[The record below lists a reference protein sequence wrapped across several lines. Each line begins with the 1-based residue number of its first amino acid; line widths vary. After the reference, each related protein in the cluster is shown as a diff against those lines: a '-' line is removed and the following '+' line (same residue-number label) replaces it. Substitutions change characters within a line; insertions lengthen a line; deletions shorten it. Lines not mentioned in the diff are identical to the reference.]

1 MAQMNL
7 PDTGVRECYDNLGKD
22 IPTPGHDD
30 PYYGQ
35 NGCFEIHSMAFEKLD
50 GKGRTLASTARW
62 EDGYRTTLDVNT
74 GLVWEVKSPTAGDVN
89 FRNDMYSWQ
98 DAQEIYV
105 HKLNKKK
112 YGGFSDWRMPNK
124 DELRSILN
132 YSAVNP
138 AVDACY
144 FPNTA
149 VDFYWTRNT
158 YEMQPYLG
166 WVLFFGLGSATA
178 CGKTARQYVRAVRGG
193 HNAGFGEPDT
203 SRFVDNGDGTVT
215 DSVTR
220 LMWQK
225 GENERTNWFNAL
237 EKCRE
242 MRLAGHSDWRLP
254 NIKELNTILNLNYTD
269 GWWYFK
275 DMFPA
280 DGLQPPLL
288 HYFSS
293 TPYEK
298 FYVWVTN
305 FCFGYDGYYASKNAP
320 LLFRAVRHLD
330 TAPEEA
336 RRAFVLS
343 DSGQRECYDDEG
355 NTIPPPAKGRP
366 FYGQDGTSVIHPL
379 SGSRLRSGG
388 YSIEDDVS
396 WAGGFRMVFDNNTGL
411 TWETKSPCPED
422 LNYAGNKYT
431 WQQASNYATR
441 MNEIAYGGFTDWRLP
456 NREELR
462 SIVDYGRYSPS
473 LMEPFGG
480 DCPPEFFWS
489 RDLYGPNPDLM
500 WGIYFAFGC
509 GICYPQGNRHAAR
522 VVRGGYNPAFGVAH
536 SRAFKDN
543 GDGTVTDLNS
553 GLMWMKDETP
563 ELNWNDAMAYCNAL
577 DLGGHRDWRLP
588 SIREI
593 GTLIDISFKDKCWFD
608 KDFFP
613 GTKTRPLGFYWA
625 ASTYASTFAWGVNFQ
640 FGYDGYYA
648 GKKTGKYPLRPV
660 RSINREM

>member
-1 MAQMNL
+1 MSELNL
-7 PDTGVRECYDNLGKD
+7 PDTGVLDCYDNLGRP
-22 IPTPGHDD
+22 IPVPAHDG

-35 NGCFEIHSMAFEKLD
+35 DGCFTLHPMSFQKLD
-50 GKGRTLASTARW
+50 RTGKPLPSTADWTQGHRM
-62 EDGYRTTLDVNT
+62 TLDQNT
-74 GLVWEVKSPTAGDVN
+74 GLVWEVKSPVDSDIN
-89 FRNDMYSWQ
+89 WQNHMYSWE
-98 DAQEIYV
+98 DAQHSYV
-105 HKLNKKK
+105 ETLNKNK

-124 DELRSILN
+124 DELRSIFN
-132 YSAVNP
+132 YSTVNP
-138 AVDACY
+138 SVDTCF
-144 FPNTA
+144 FPNTK

-158 YEMQPYLG
+158 YEMQPNLG

-178 CGKTARQYVRAVRGG
+178 CGKKIAQYVRAVRGG
-193 HNAGFGEPDT
+193 YNPMFGEPEV

-225 GENERTNWFNAL
+225 GENERTNWFTAL
-237 EKCRE
+237 EKCRD
-242 MRLAGHSDWRLP
+242 MRLAGHSDWRMP
-254 NIKELNTILNLNYTD
+254 NIKELNTILNLNYTG

-305 FCFGYDGYYASKNAP
+305 FCFGYDGYYASKQAP
-320 LLFRAVRHLD
+320 LLFRAVRNLD
-330 TAPEEA
+330 VPSACLKKTFILA
-336 RRAFVLS
+336 
-343 DSGQRECYDDEG
+343 DSGQHECYDDEG
-355 NTIPPPAKGRP
+355 GVIPTPAKGQP

-379 SGSRLRSGG
+379 SGTRLRQGG
-388 YSIEDDVS
+388 FETEANAS
-396 WAGGFRMVFDNNTGL
+396 WDEGFRMVLDNNTGL
-411 TWETKSPCPED
+411 IWETKSPLTQD

-431 WQQASNYATR
+431 FQQAQNYAAG

-462 SIVDYGRYSPS
+462 SIVDYGKYSPS
-473 LMEPFGG
+473 LMNAFGS

-489 RDLYGPNPDLM
+489 HDSYGPNPDLM

-509 GICYPQGNRHAAR
+509 GICYPKDNRYAVR
-522 VVRGGYNPAFGVAH
+522 VVRGGCNPAFGDAG
-536 SRAFKDN
+536 SRCFTDN
-543 GDGTVTDLNS
+543 GDGTVSDINS

-563 ELNWNDAMAYCNAL
+563 ELNWNDAMSYCNSLELA
-577 DLGGHRDWRLP
+577 GYKDWRLP

-608 KDFFP
+608 KASFP
-613 GTKTRPLGFYWA
+613 GTKTKPLGFYWA
-625 ASTYASTFAWGVNFQ
+625 SSTYASTFGWGVNFQ

-648 GKKTGKYPLRPV
+648 GKKTGRYPFRPV
-660 RSINREM
+660 RSIK